1 MSVSP
6 LFSVVVPWHGNI
18 EHLKRA
24 IGSLRDQSFTNFET
38 IVVCNGKGVDV
49 LEKTLATGKFND
61 CRFVSDPAPNAP
73 RARNIGIDAALG
85 DWVAFLDVDDRF
97 MPDKLEHMAN
107 AIKSHDAQL
116 FFSRGFRIR
125 SETLRPVYPPQ
136 LLLANEDPGAF
147 FFSRGA
153 NLSSSSIVV
162 KKDLAKK
169 IGWTETLRSYQ
180 DPDFVI
186 RCFAAGARLK
196 MLEQPLYEWFDDTD
210 IGRISRGNAHDERRA
225 WAENLRPA
233 LSDRGYFA
241 FISRRVAQHEFP
253 AHFWRNLKSFYLGW
267 RLGGISF
274 KETMQFIVRGLI
286 PKPLAQKLIDIKTKR
301 DSLKLE

>member
-1 MSVSP
+1 MSGSP
-6 LFSVVVPWHGNI
+6 LFSVVVPWHGNL
-18 EHLKRA
+18 EHLTRA
-24 IGSLRDQSFTNFET
+24 IGSLRDQSFANFE
-38 IVVCNGKGVDV
+38 IVVVCNGKGIDV
-49 LEKTLATGKFND
+49 MAETMNGGEFTD
-61 CRFVSDPAPNAP
+61 CRFVGDPVPNAP
-73 RARNIGIDAALG
+73 RARNIGIDAAHG
-85 DWVAFLDVDDRF
+85 EWVAFLDVDDRF
-97 MPDKLEHMAN
+97 MPNKLELMVN
-107 AIKSHDAQL
+107 AIKGCDAQV
-116 FFSRGFRIR
+116 FFSRGFRVR
-125 SETLRPVYPPQ
+125 SETLKPVYPPQ
-136 LLLANEDPGAF
+136 LLMHDEDPGGF

-162 KKDLAKK
+162 KKDLAQKVR
-169 IGWTETLRSYQ
+169 WTETLRSYQ

-210 IGRISRGNAHDERRA
+210 IGRISRGNAHNERRA

-274 KETMQFIVRGLI
+274 KETMQFVVRGFI
-286 PKPLAQKLIDIKTKR
+286 PKPLAQKLIDVKTKR